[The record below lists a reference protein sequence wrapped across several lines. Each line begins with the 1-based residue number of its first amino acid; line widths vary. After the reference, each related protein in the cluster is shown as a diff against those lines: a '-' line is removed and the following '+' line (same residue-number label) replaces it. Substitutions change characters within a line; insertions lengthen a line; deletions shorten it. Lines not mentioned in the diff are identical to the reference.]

1 MDGHDRAAPLS
12 GVRVLDVSNLWAG
25 PMVGMFLAD
34 FGADVVKVEHPDN
47 GDELRRWGH
56 SKNGVGLF
64 YKVVNRNKRAITLH
78 LRDPEGQRLLR
89 RLVAGFDV
97 VVENFR
103 PGTMERWGLG
113 YDDLVEVREDLI
125 MVRISGFGQY
135 GPNSWRRG
143 FGSLSNAFSG
153 QAYAAGAAQGRPHTP
168 GFGAADA
175 QTGLAGAF
183 ATVVALRER
192 DRSGLGQV
200 IDLGIYETPFTLLG
214 PHAIDYDQLG
224 IVAGAPETTP
234 QVAPTGTY
242 GTKDDRLVFLSG
254 STQRTFTAVC
264 RAIGRPDLVEDP
276 RFATNS
282 ARAAHAAELDHE
294 LTATIGTIGCDQL
307 CADATEGNAPIVEVL
322 SIADIFADPHYRER
336 ENIAQLD
343 DPELG
348 SVRMQNVVPRLSR
361 TPGAVRFAARAK
373 AADNEA
379 FYAEELG
386 LSADELRELS
396 QDGVI

>member
-1 MDGHDRAAPLS
+1 MDGEPLS
-12 GVRVLDVSNLWAG
+12 GIRVLDVSNLWAG

-34 FGADVVKVEHPDN
+34 FGADVVKVEHPDA

-56 SKNGVGLF
+56 SKDGVGLF
-64 YKVVNRNKRAITLH
+64 HKVVNRNKRSVTLR
-78 LRDPEGQRLLR
+78 LSDPAGQDILR
-89 RLVAGFDV
+89 RLVPGFDAV
-97 VVENFR
+97 IENFR

-113 YDDLVEVREDLI
+113 YDDLTAVREDLI
-125 MVRISGFGQY
+125 MVRISGFGQH

-153 QAYAAGAAQGRPHTP
+153 QAYAAGAAQGRPHSP
-168 GFGAADA
+168 GFGNADA

-183 ATVVALRER
+183 ATVLALRER
-192 DRSGLGQV
+192 DRSGRGQV

-224 IVAGAPETTP
+224 VVAGAPAATP

-242 GTKDDRLVFLSG
+242 VTKDDRLVFLSG
-254 STQRTFTAVC
+254 STQRTFTEIC
-264 RAIGRPDLVEDP
+264 RALGRPDLVEDP
-276 RFATNS
+276 RFASNA
-282 ARAAHAAELDHE
+282 ARVRHSAELDEE
-294 LTATIGTIGCDQL
+294 LSATVGRTGCDRL
-307 CADATEGNAPIVEVL
+307 CADAIEANAPIVEVL
-322 SIADIFADPHYRER
+322 SIADIFADPHYLAR
-336 ENIAQLD
+336 ENIVQVD

-348 SVRMQNVVPRLSR
+348 AVRMQNVVPRLSR
-361 TPGAVRFAARAK
+361 TPGEVRHAGRAK
-373 AADNEA
+373 AADNED

-386 LSADELRELS
+386 LSEAELRELS